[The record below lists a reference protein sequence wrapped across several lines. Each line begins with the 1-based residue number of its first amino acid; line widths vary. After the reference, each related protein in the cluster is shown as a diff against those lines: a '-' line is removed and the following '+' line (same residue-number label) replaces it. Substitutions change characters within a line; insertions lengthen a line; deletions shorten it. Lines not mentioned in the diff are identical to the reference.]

1 MATISTRVE
10 DNVKKGAEEVADAIG
25 IPLSAAINVF
35 LKRFIANN
43 GFPFDVTA
51 QSKKQMQPTIDLDF
65 LDASVKS
72 AIADPNNLGL
82 SHQFTYLDPTSNEP
96 ITIRKETR

>member
-25 IPLSAAINVF
+25 IPLSTAINVF

-43 GFPFDVTA
+43 GFPF
-51 QSKKQMQPTIDLDF
+51 
-65 LDASVKS
+65 
-72 AIADPNNLGL
+72 
-82 SHQFTYLDPTSNEP
+82 
-96 ITIRKETR
+96 